1 MAKDGQPLTRKEES
15 KKVRPRSIAT
25 DSGTIADPRTVS
37 TAPSEGLD
45 GSGKWQVGE
54 FSDAVS
60 KNIEVQL
67 HNTDRP

>member
-45 GSGKWQVGE
+45 GTGQRQVGE

-67 HNTDRP
+67 DNTDRP